1 MVNNPQTLKDIIQ
14 AKLAEA
20 PVTPE
25 EEEAWKMKADQ
36 MQVGGSHYK
45 DMPVQ
50 PWTIMEAV
58 LTPEEFIGFLKGN
71 IIKYSMRQGRKDSD
85 DAGKCQHYIKKL
97 QEVQGK

>member
-20 PVTPE
+20 PVT
-25 EEEAWKMKADQ
+25 ADQ

-50 PWTIMEAV
+50 PWAIMEVV
-58 LTPEEFIGFLKGN
+58 LTREEFIGFLKGN